1 MAPRNTHWTPALALL
16 LAAIAGFTDVVGYLT
31 LHQVFTA
38 HMTGNTSKLGIAIGT
53 ANVWAA
59 LPLAA
64 AVALFAVG
72 VGVGTLACDLGRRW
86 QALLGQAILMAAFTA
101 VAASAVRHGSVADH
115 TLEGFYVLLALA
127 TVALGV
133 QTAALTHIDA
143 TTVRTSYISGILTQ
157 LAQTGVRR
165 LAGRRSENARPT
177 LWTALCLCYL
187 AGATLA
193 GRGMESAGTWC
204 LAAPVGLLV
213 WAAAVDRRLARR
225 GARAQAGRRG
235 S

>member
-1 MAPRNTHWTPALALL
+1 MAPRNTHWKPALALL

-86 QALLGQAILMAAFTA
+86 QALLGQAILLAAFTA
-101 VAASAVRHGSVADH
+101 RSPVTRSRASTCCSRS
-115 TLEGFYVLLALA
+115 
-127 TVALGV
+127 
-133 QTAALTHIDA
+133 
-143 TTVRTSYISGILTQ
+143 
-157 LAQTGVRR
+157 RR
-165 LAGRRSENARPT
+165 WPSASRPP
-177 LWTALCLCYL
+177 
-187 AGATLA
+187 
-193 GRGMESAGTWC
+193 R
-204 LAAPVGLLV
+204 
-213 WAAAVDRRLARR
+213 
-225 GARAQAGRRG
+225 
-235 S
+235 